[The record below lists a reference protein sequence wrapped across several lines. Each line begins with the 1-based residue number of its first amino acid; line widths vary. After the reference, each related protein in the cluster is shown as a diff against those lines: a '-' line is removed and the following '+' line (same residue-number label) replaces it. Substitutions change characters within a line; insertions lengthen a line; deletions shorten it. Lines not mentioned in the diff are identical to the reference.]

1 MDGMNIS
8 EVLNVLLGG
17 GLVATIVAI
26 CTLRATIRKAKAES
40 MKAEADAETVRMD
53 NAEHATRILVENIVK
68 PLKEE
73 LNETRRYLEAS
84 KREMARLRKAID
96 TANSCK
102 HHDDCPVL
110 VGLRDKPKSERGHGG
125 KRETSIR
132 GHQSEVRQTWTE
144 TVPQEEAKLEIPL
157 AELTNLPE
165 KAEYRA
171 KNGRASATV
180 QNKGGTIVVY
190 ATCDSLQRQC
200 EYYER
205 QMASYKKALEQQKNE
220 ARTEKERSSNP
231 WKMLL
236 IAFIVGVATGTVL
249 TIITKRIWQ
258 KVRNSC
264 TA

>member
-110 VGLRDKPKSERGHGG
+110 GGLRKQQEEHDGNNEPDGIG
-125 KRETSIR
+125 KR
-132 GHQSEVRQTWTE
+132 RQREQKPTGGADGGGDTGE
-144 TVPQEEAKLEIPL
+144 CGEAD
-157 AELTNLPE
+157 
-165 KAEYRA
+165 
-171 KNGRASATV
+171 
-180 QNKGGTIVVY
+180 
-190 ATCDSLQRQC
+190 DSDGQ
-200 EYYER
+200 
-205 QMASYKKALEQQKNE
+205 
-220 ARTEKERSSNP
+220 P
-231 WKMLL
+231 P
-236 IAFIVGVATGTVL
+236 
-249 TIITKRIWQ
+249 
-258 KVRNSC
+258 
-264 TA
+264 

>member
-1 MDGMNIS
+1 MMTALFLSGCATS
-8 EVLNVLLGG
+8 RKAS
-17 GLVATIVAI
+17 VATEESVRQVSAD
-26 CTLRATIRKAKAES
+26 TLR
-40 MKAEADAETVRMD
+40 
-53 NAEHATRILVENIVK
+53 
-68 PLKEE
+68 
-73 LNETRRYLEAS
+73 
-84 KREMARLRKAID
+84 
-96 TANSCK
+96 
-102 HHDDCPVL
+102 
-110 VGLRDKPKSERGHGG
+110 
-125 KRETSIR
+125 
-132 GHQSEVRQTWTE
+132 SEVRQTWTE

-171 KNGRASATV
+171 KNGRANATV

-220 ARTEKERSSNP
+220 AITEKERSSNP
-231 WKMLL
+231 WMMLL

-249 TIITKRIWQ
+249 TIITRKIWQ

-264 TA
+264 TASVS

>member
-110 VGLRDKPKSERGHGG
+110 VGLRDKPKASVATEESV
-125 KRETSIR
+125 KQVSADTL
-132 GHQSEVRQTWTE
+132 QSEVRHTWTE

-157 AELTNLPE
+157 VELTNLPE

-171 KNGRASATV
+171 KNGRASAIV

-205 QMASYKKALEQQKNE
+205 QMASYKKALDQQKNE

-249 TIITKRIWQ
+249 TIITRKIWQ
-258 KVRNSC
+258 KVF
-264 TA
+264 

>member
-110 VGLRDKPKSERGHGG
+110 VGLRDKPKASVATEESV
-125 KRETSIR
+125 KQVSADTL
-132 GHQSEVRQTWTE
+132 QSEVRQTWTE

-165 KAEYRA
+165 RQSTEPRTDEPAQPCRTKVAPSLCMPLA
-171 KNGRASATV
+171 TVCNASASTMNARWRATRKHWSSRRMKPKRKGTQFQSV
-180 QNKGGTIVVY
+180 EDASHRLYRRSGDRHSINHYNKK
-190 ATCDSLQRQC
+190 D
-200 EYYER
+200 
-205 QMASYKKALEQQKNE
+205 MA
-220 ARTEKERSSNP
+220 
-231 WKMLL
+231 
-236 IAFIVGVATGTVL
+236 
-249 TIITKRIWQ
+249 
-258 KVRNSC
+258 KVF
-264 TA
+264 

>member
-1 MDGMNIS
+1 MNIS

-40 MKAEADAETVRMD
+40 MKAEA

-132 GHQSEVRQTWTE
+132 GH
-144 TVPQEEAKLEIPL
+144 P
-157 AELTNLPE
+157 PE
-165 KAEYRA
+165 R
-171 KNGRASATV
+171 GASHMDGDSTTGGSQAGDTS
-180 QNKGGTIVVY
+180 GGT
-190 ATCDSLQRQC
+190 D
-200 EYYER
+200 
-205 QMASYKKALEQQKNE
+205 
-220 ARTEKERSSNP
+220 
-231 WKMLL
+231 
-236 IAFIVGVATGTVL
+236 
-249 TIITKRIWQ
+249 
-258 KVRNSC
+258 
-264 TA
+264 

>member
-110 VGLRDKPKSERGHGG
+110 VGLRDKPKIERGHGG

-132 GHQSEVRQTWTE
+132 GH
-144 TVPQEEAKLEIPL
+144 P
-157 AELTNLPE
+157 PE
-165 KAEYRA
+165 R
-171 KNGRASATV
+171 GASHMDGDSTTGGSQAGDTS
-180 QNKGGTIVVY
+180 GGT
-190 ATCDSLQRQC
+190 D
-200 EYYER
+200 
-205 QMASYKKALEQQKNE
+205 
-220 ARTEKERSSNP
+220 
-231 WKMLL
+231 
-236 IAFIVGVATGTVL
+236 
-249 TIITKRIWQ
+249 
-258 KVRNSC
+258 
-264 TA
+264 